1 MRILVIRHGQSTG
14 NLNRIFQGQGAFP
27 LTDKGKIQAV
37 LVAKKIKDSFESID
51 CIYSSDLIR
60 AKESTEIIANI
71 LGRSKVIFDQRLRE
85 HDCGVLEGKVFSEE
99 LREKYLEPSNKD
111 PDLRIPEGESSNEM
125 NKRIKVS
132 FEEIVKKTDE
142 NSTIMII
149 THGGV
154 LGRLLKSILK
164 LLPEG
169 KTFSNCQINLIERKS
184 KTDKWKLSL
193 YNGEE
198 YLE

>member
-60 AKESTEIIANI
+60 AKESTEIIGNI

-99 LREKYLEPSNKD
+99 LREK
-111 PDLRIPEGESSNEM
+111 
-125 NKRIKVS
+125 
-132 FEEIVKKTDE
+132 
-142 NSTIMII
+142 
-149 THGGV
+149 
-154 LGRLLKSILK
+154 
-164 LLPEG
+164 
-169 KTFSNCQINLIERKS
+169 
-184 KTDKWKLSL
+184 
-193 YNGEE
+193 
-198 YLE
+198 